1 MGSSQFHGIFCRK
14 GCGARWIFSF
24 FNWAATSELAR
35 PQIDFALHR
44 NFHFPCFRERER
56 RIFALHQNFRR
67 PRVFVN
73 GCGVRWILFSGKEK
87 YCPWRECT
95 LRYST
100 EMEIGADA
108 AERKKTRTPHPL
120 TPSSW
125 KRRDQG
131 QLDKQ
136 CEYRGCQSPHH
147 PAWQKYRPRSLP
159 RAHRSRPPP
168 PAVHAAGHRHAGGRR

>member
-1 MGSSQFHGIFCRK
+1 MNDGNNVWLWAQPAPDFFYPTLAYPLMDSSQFHGIFCHKR
-14 GCGARWIFSF
+14 GRRMSV
-24 FNWAATSELAR
+24 
-35 PQIDFALHR
+35 LHR
-44 NFHFPCFRERER
+44 NFQC
-56 RIFALHQNFRR
+56 
-67 PRVFVN
+67 PRAFVS

-108 AERKKTRTPHPL
+108 AERKKTRTAHPL
-120 TPSSW
+120 TQSLW
-125 KRRDQG
+125 KRRDRG

-159 RAHRSRPPP
+159 RAHRSRPLP
-168 PAVHAAGHRHAGGRR
+168 PAARAAGHRPAGGLR